1 MADINSTDMELQRT
15 PNIEQK
21 KLVLEI
27 NYVLPDNKPRIV
39 SVENSLACVG
49 ISDISLSGDIAEFGI
64 SAQIDLI
71 YNALAVSE
79 EEEHLFSTACRISKT
94 FKETADIEKVNT
106 DDEIKSYLLEINVN
120 NIETTL
126 ISDRKVNIKIHSTL
140 TSHANTSY
148 HTDCVQAFEN
158 PDIVCKNRPVSGIK
172 CLGTKRIQSHIS
184 EDVETDRT
192 LPEID
197 NILCKNVSVQI
208 ENKKITDGKII
219 FYGTAHIDTVFFAS
233 NNNDNFY
240 STGFDV
246 NFNQACEFEN
256 INELTQCNISYDISD
271 VALNAKSDGIITVE
285 MLLSFD
291 VKAYNNYEFNIIED
305 AFLPAA
311 VTISDNCDLTFENN
325 ILINENIGI
334 CSDKFNIEDS
344 GIDKILMS
352 SVAVKECT
360 SYVKNKNV
368 YFDGIYDIKT
378 VYVPQNDKNSIK
390 IASIQTPF
398 SYMPQTQ
405 ASDDCIVTGHVFI
418 KSITSQKNDYGE
430 IVVKWVADIEATATN
445 TVTVNAI
452 KGLTVTDEKVPTER
466 NIYYHF
472 INENESLWDIAKR
485 FGVPPSQICK
495 LNNINENDDITQLK
509 GVIITVNKHC

>member
-15 PNIEQK
+15 PNAEQK

-79 EEEHLFSTACRISKT
+79 DEEHLFCTACRISKT

-106 DDEIKSYLLEINVN
+106 DDEIKAYHLEINVN
-120 NIETTL
+120 NIEVTL

-148 HTDCVQAFEN
+148 HTDCVQTFSN
-158 PDIVCKNRPVSGIK
+158 KDIVCKNKYVSGIK
-172 CLGTKRIQSHIS
+172 CLGSKRVQSRIS
-184 EDVETDRT
+184 EDIEIDRS

-208 ENKKITDGKII
+208 ENKKVTDGKII
-219 FYGTAHIDTVFFAS
+219 FYGTAHIDTVFS
-233 NNNDNFY
+233 SSGSDDNFY

-246 NFNQACEFEN
+246 NFNQACDFN
-256 INELTQCNISYDISD
+256 DINESTKCSISYDVTD
-271 VALNAKSDGIITVE
+271 VSLDAKSDGIITVE

-291 VKAYNNYEFNIIED
+291 VKAYNNYEFNVIED
-305 AFLPAA
+305 AFLPTA
-311 VTISDNCDLTFENN
+311 VTITDKCDLTFENN

-334 CSDKFNIEDS
+334 CTDKFNIEDS

-352 SVAVKECT
+352 SVTVKECT
-360 SYVKNKNV
+360 SYIKNKNV

-390 IASIQTPF
+390 IATVQTPF

-405 ASDDCIVTGHVFI
+405 ASDDCIITGNVFI
-418 KSITSQKNDYGE
+418 KGITSQKNDYGE

-452 KGLTVTDEKVPTER
+452 KDLTVTDEKVSSER

-472 INENESLWDIAKR
+472 IGENESLWDISKR
-485 FGVPPSQICK
+485 FGVPPAQICE

-509 GVIITVNKHC
+509 GVIIMVNRE